1 MRLLGILNVA
11 ATGLRA
17 HQAAIR
23 TAGHNISN
31 VNTEGYSRQRVTF
44 TPVYPQPAPRGYQL
58 GGGVLA
64 TDLRGMRDEFVE
76 RQLVTE
82 KGFLGAG
89 EARQRP
95 LQRMDALFNELNG
108 EGIHRSM
115 ERFFNELR
123 DLHANPE
130 SLDHRA
136 GVRSAG
142 QIFTERIRNTAT
154 ALEKLRLDLN
164 SDISDEITEI
174 NRLSA
179 EIANLND
186 RISAIEAGGQEASD
200 FRDRRQL
207 ALNDLGGRIAITTF
221 EDNDGRTVV
230 VGPGGKPLVEDG
242 TAAVLES
249 QPDANGLLQVFH
261 VSANN
266 RRVDVTADISGGALF
281 GLIQARDVDIA
292 TTQNDLNE
300 FVFTFVERF
309 NQQHRVGFGLDA
321 VGNRDFFTPLAAQ
334 ADAARGFSVDD
345 GILNGDAGLRAV
357 AVAQDVNALPGDNR
371 NGIAMSDLQHDPSFF
386 GGRATPGERL
396 ARIVR
401 DVGAADRNNDFD
413 IEFQDIKVTQLENLR
428 DSVAG
433 VSLDEEMLDLVKF
446 QNAFQAS
453 ARVVRIVDEMLE
465 QVINLKR

>member
-1 MRLLGILNVA
+1 M
-11 ATGLRA
+11 
-17 HQAAIR
+17 
-23 TAGHNISN
+23 
-31 VNTEGYSRQRVTF
+31 
-44 TPVYPQPAPRGYQL
+44 
-58 GGGVLA
+58 
-64 TDLRGMRDEFVE
+64 
-76 RQLVTE
+76 
-82 KGFLGAG
+82 
-89 EARQRP
+89 
-95 LQRMDALFNELNG
+95 
-108 EGIHRSM
+108 
-115 ERFFNELR
+115 
-123 DLHANPE
+123 
-130 SLDHRA
+130 
-136 GVRSAG
+136 
-142 QIFTERIRNTAT
+142 
-154 ALEKLRLDLN
+154 
-164 SDISDEITEI
+164 
-174 NRLSA
+174 
-179 EIANLND
+179 
-186 RISAIEAGGQEASD
+186 
-200 FRDRRQL
+200 
-207 ALNDLGGRIAITTF
+207 
-221 EDNDGRTVV
+221 